1 MADSYLIKGGKPLK
15 GEVILSGAKNVAL
28 KTIIASLMFKT
39 PVVLDN
45 IPRIND
51 VLDLIE
57 LIKSLGA
64 KAEFESKNRLIVDG
78 STLHNNKVDLVTP
91 LYRRNRMEGNTTN
104 HLMYPYL
111 FAIYNKKIQQPIG
124 GEFALSKKLV
134 KAKVNPK

>member
-1 MADSYLIKGGKPLK
+1 MSDSYLITGGKPLK

-28 KTIIASLMFKT
+28 KTIISALMFKGD
-39 PVVLDN
+39 VVLKN

-78 STLHNNKVDLVTP
+78 STLHNNKVDLV
-91 LYRRNRMEGNTTN
+91 YGS
-104 HLMYPYL
+104 
-111 FAIYNKKIQQPIG
+111 KKI
-124 GEFALSKKLV
+124 
-134 KAKVNPK
+134 